1 MKQALQ
7 DRFAD
12 CPAPVRPDTAAALDL
27 DAGVTFRDAE
37 TFTDLPQGA
46 LLIPDIVAEAR
57 TRSGAP
63 RLIIIHVE
71 VQREREDK
79 DFARR
84 MWRYFIALVQREN
97 KPIIPG

>member
-1 MKQALQ
+1 
-7 DRFAD
+7 
-12 CPAPVRPDTAAALDL
+12 
-27 DAGVTFRDAE
+27 
-37 TFTDLPQGA
+37 
-46 LLIPDIVAEAR
+46 LIPDIVAEAR

-84 MWRYFIALVQREN
+84 M
-97 KPIIPG
+97 